1 MEEES
6 RPTLR
11 SQRSPHLKD
20 VKYSQSLDLDSLCSS
35 NDSLAT
41 NSSDDRVVNVERKN
55 SGGALRRNVSNSSNS
70 SVTSNSPGPPL
81 MRKRSSRK
89 SLDGVVV
96 ERKNSDVGQN
106 VPDVDVDAGYSTST
120 TDGSSINIE
129 LEALVTSSGVEM
141 LTEQC
146 NSLQEKR
153 SESGV
158 VKVTSGGDNLSDI
171 MERSAEMLENESHSD
186 EENKGKTGE
195 VEEDSRKVI
204 SNDASITDS
213 QESLSSDD
221 VFQELSKSHESE
233 TETSIE
239 KQGNKVKEILQ
250 NNDTGEETKHKKT
263 LETFDKNN
271 VLCSQET
278 VQNVETSEKEL
289 ENSSI
294 NGNSQIET
302 SEQTESS
309 QKVNETNEIIQ
320 LDNEQLNDIASENNT
335 SAENEEKAEIVV
347 KESLSEVDICEKNE
361 DDKLE
366 NETDM
371 FCESEEGD
379 SLKMQNSASTDSID
393 MISQECEDILSTI
406 PTSPKHIDGTW
417 GYSYIRAKKAK
428 KEAKLKNA
436 NTQGCNS
443 DIQVVDIN
451 IDSVVS
457 DPVCEISMQDNN
469 ESSESE
475 NDEQKGKDSAYDSLH
490 DSVNVANTEKEV
502 IDIETQESENEN
514 KEINEIDEK
523 KKTGTDELTNAESNT
538 RDVNTGTE
546 LEAS

>member
-6 RPTLR
+6 RPTIR

-129 LEALVTSSGVEM
+129 LEASVTSSVVEM

-153 SESGV
+153 LESGV

-186 EENKGKTGE
+186 EENKGNTGE
-195 VEEDSRKVI
+195 VEEDSHKVI
-204 SNDASITDS
+204 PNDESITDS

-221 VFQELSKSHESE
+221 VFQEVNEANESE
-233 TETSIE
+233 TNVE
-239 KQGNKVKEILQ
+239 KQGNEVKDMLENEDI
-250 NNDTGEETKHKKT
+250 GVETKPKK
-263 LETFDKNN
+263 LHEIVDQNN
-271 VLCSQET
+271 VLCSQKT
-278 VQNVETSEKEL
+278 VENVETSEKEL
-289 ENSSI
+289 ENSNV

-309 QKVNETNEIIQ
+309 PKGNETNEIIH
-320 LDNEQLNDIASENNT
+320 LDNEQLNDIVSENNT
-335 SAENEEKAEIVV
+335 SEGNEEKAETAV
-347 KESLSEVDICEKNE
+347 KECLSEVDFCEKNE

-469 ESSESE
+469 ESSESD

-490 DSVNVANTEKEV
+490 DSVNVGNAEEEV
-502 IDIETQESENEN
+502 IDIETQESENKN
-514 KEINEIDEK
+514 TEINEIDEE
-523 KKTGTDELTNAESNT
+523 KKTVPDELINAESNT
-538 RDVNTGTE
+538 KDVNTGTE
-546 LEAS
+546 IEAS